1 MDVATIGV
9 TKLKLVAMVLVLV
22 AVVEATTDVR
32 ILKPEGTALVPVAV
46 VTAMVAPESSR

>member
-9 TKLKLVAMVLVLV
+9 MRLKLVAMALVLV
-22 AVVEATTDVR
+22 DAVEAIIDVK
-32 ILKPEGTALVPVAV
+32 ILRPEGTAPVPGAV